1 MTSGEEPHAQTR
13 RMMETA
19 IRRLDFL
26 EYVILGV
33 AMLLALVAG
42 ALTAWTLQST
52 TGVSFR
58 ISWFASSFL
67 FFAVPGFLVLLRE
80 RRSQRT
86 PNTKDPDNGSA
97 TQRKNG

>member
-1 MTSGEEPHAQTR
+1 MTSGEEPHVQTR

-19 IRRLDFL
+19 IRRLDLL

-42 ALTAWTLQST
+42 ALTAWILQGT

-58 ISWFASSFL
+58 IMWVVTSLL
-67 FFAVPGFLVLLRE
+67 FFGVPGFLVLLRE

-86 PNTKDPDNGSA
+86 PTTKDPDRGSA
-97 TQRKNG
+97 TQR

>member
-1 MTSGEEPHAQTR
+1 MTPAEEPHAHTR

-19 IRRLDFL
+19 IRRLNVL

-33 AMLLALVAG
+33 AMLLAVVAG
-42 ALTAWTLQST
+42 ALSAWLVHGA

-58 ISWFASSFL
+58 ISWIVMSFL

-80 RRSQRT
+80 RRT
-86 PNTKDPDNGSA
+86 EVTHNTKDPEHGSA
-97 TQRKNG
+97 TPEDDG